1 MCTITLV
8 LNVDNLR
15 ASGDDILNGSTIDR
29 VVLTYLLLAP
39 YPHCTSLVNLCTRSQ
54 LQAFMVSCGRYS
66 TSSAR
71 AASTRSTDD
80 LFAHVWSQPSCI
92 RPSCIR
98 PHRSSMT
105 CECVTCVNYSCACT
119 GQRLN
124 QGSPFPTPVTLARLT
139 WSFPVLR
146 VGNWRASFFYA
157 YMLTLAGEVSHA
169 YPPRSV
175 KDQICLDRKKNVGY
189 GYL

>member
-1 MCTITLV
+1 MYKYKKFCVVNNGPGQEDVPPHAVSHWTIAYSLFTSISHRISFPQLKV
-8 LNVDNLR
+8 QGLTSCPLKIWGFVVCHV
-15 ASGDDILNGSTIDR
+15 SG
-29 VVLTYLLLAP
+29 
-39 YPHCTSLVNLCTRSQ
+39 HKCK
-54 LQAFMVSCGRYS
+54 
-66 TSSAR
+66 
-71 AASTRSTDD
+71 
-80 LFAHVWSQPSCI
+80 SCI

-175 KDQICLDRKKNVGY
+175 EDQICLDRKKNVGY